1 MSYIIHNDK
10 TKLELVQY
18 LHAAMFSPG
27 ITTLQ
32 QAIANGNLLSYPVEN
47 LNFHKLLKTTLATEK
62 GHLDQEHKYLH
73 TTKYH
78 R

>member
-1 MSYIIHNDK
+1 M
-10 TKLELVQY
+10 QY
-18 LHAAMFSPG
+18 LHAAMFLPC

-47 LNFHKLLKTTLATEK
+47 LNFHKLLKITLATEK
-62 GHLDQEHKYLH
+62 GHLDQEHNYLH

-78 R
+78 RQYYVP